1 MSEFDFD
8 TEGKSVVERWGSLI
22 EGKVVVLTDAS
33 EGGLGGATA
42 LALASARPSHSILL
56 ARTENK
62 VRTVISI
69 IKEISPE
76 TQPAFVHIELD
87 DLDSVRRAAADVL
100 SLTSKIDVLIN
111 NAGVMATP
119 WSKSKSGLEK
129 TLAIN
134 HIGHFLLTKLLMPS
148 ILAAGPGSRIVNVTS
163 AGYRMAPFF
172 FDDWNSSDGQTY
184 HPLAAYGQSKTAN
197 ILFTVGLAQ
206 RCKEHG
212 ILSYAAHPGYIPGTS
227 LLLHGPDLDPSTM
240 DEVAR
245 KNTGFPFGPD
255 PPKSVKQRISTTL
268 VAALSPELTD
278 ASGAYIEDCQVCEA
292 REYARDPK
300 LADWLWSLSE
310 ELVSEAF

>member
-1 MSEFDFD
+1 MSDFDFN

-22 EGKVVVLTDAS
+22 EGK
-33 EGGLGGATA
+33 GGLGGATA
-42 LALASARPSHSILL
+42 LALASARPSHLVLL

-62 VRTVISI
+62 VRTVIST

-76 TQPAFVHIELD
+76 TQPAFVHIELE

-111 NAGVMATP
+111 NAGVMAIP

-163 AGYRMAPFF
+163 AAYRMAPFF
-172 FDDWNSSDGQTY
+172 FDDWNFSVRQAD
-184 HPLAAYGQSKTAN
+184 P
-197 ILFTVGLAQ
+197 
-206 RCKEHG
+206 G
-212 ILSYAAHPGYIPGTS
+212 IDIPGTS
-227 LLLHGPDLDPSTM
+227 LLLHGPDLDPSAM

-255 PPKSVKQRISTTL
+255 PPKSLEQGISTTL

-278 ASGAYIEDCQVCEA
+278 ASGAYMEDCQVCEA

-300 LADWLWSLSE
+300 LADRLWSLSE
-310 ELVSEAF
+310 ELASEAF

>member
-22 EGKVVVLTDAS
+22 EGKVVRADS
-33 EGGLGGATA
+33 EGATA
-42 LALASARPSHSILL
+42 LALASARPSHLILL

-62 VRTVISI
+62 VRTVIST
-69 IKEISPE
+69 IKETSPD

-87 DLDSVRRAAADVL
+87 DLDSVRRTAADVL

-111 NAGVMATP
+111 NAGVMAIP

-172 FDDWNSSDGQTY
+172 FDDWNFSNGQTY

-197 ILFTVGLAQ
+197 ILFTVGSAQ
-206 RCKEHG
+206 RYKEHD
-212 ILSYAAHPGYIPGTS
+212 IPGTS
-227 LLLHGPDLDPSTM
+227 LLSHGPDLDPSTM

-255 PPKSVKQRISTTL
+255 PPKSLEQGISTTL
-268 VAALSPELTD
+268 VAALSLELTD
-278 ASGAYIEDCQVCEA
+278 ASGAYMEDCQVCEA

-300 LADWLWSLSE
+300 LADRL
-310 ELVSEAF
+310 

>member
-22 EGKVVVLTDAS
+22 EGKVVVLTGAS
-33 EGGLGGATA
+33 EGGLGRCYCSGSGIGTT
-42 LALASARPSHSILL
+42 LPFNFTR
-56 ARTENK
+56 
-62 VRTVISI
+62 
-69 IKEISPE
+69 SPD

-87 DLDSVRRAAADVL
+87 DLDSVRRTAADVL

-111 NAGVMATP
+111 NAGVMAIP

-172 FDDWNSSDGQTY
+172 FDDWNFSNGQTY

-197 ILFTVGLAQ
+197 ILFTVGSAQ
-206 RCKEHG
+206 RYKEHG

-227 LLLHGPDLDPSTM
+227 LLSHGPDLDPSTM

-255 PPKSVKQRISTTL
+255 PPKSLEQGISTTL
-268 VAALSPELTD
+268 VAALSLELTD
-278 ASGAYIEDCQVCEA
+278 ASGAYMEDCQVCEA
-292 REYARDPK
+292 RD
-300 LADWLWSLSE
+300 E
-310 ELVSEAF
+310 ELASEAF